1 LPGSAESC
9 VKSTNRA
16 GFVNAMAPPV
26 RFGNLGSVTNDAGEV
41 QEALAAVADPAD
53 ADFLQRFF
61 KTGPG
66 EYGEGDV
73 FIGVRV
79 PQTRA
84 VAKRF
89 EGMPLEQLDVL
100 LDSPVHEHRLAGLI
114 ILNRAFERASRP
126 RDRDDAA
133 RERLAAF
140 YLAAVRRGRVNNWD
154 LVDSSAEFVLGAWL
168 WDRQRDL
175 LDELAA
181 SDVLWERRVAV
192 LATFA
197 FIRRGDASTTLAL
210 AERLLTD
217 REDLMHKAVGWMLR
231 EVGKRVDRALLLA
244 FLDDHA
250 ARMPRTMLSY
260 ATEHLDPQVRAEYR
274 AAR

>member
-1 LPGSAESC
+1 
-9 VKSTNRA
+9 
-16 GFVNAMAPPV
+16 MAPPV
-26 RFGNLGSVTNDAGEV
+26 RFGNLGSVTNDAAEV

-114 ILNRAFERASRP
+114 ILNRAFERASPP

-168 WDRQRDL
+168 WDRPRDL

-260 ATEHLDPQVRAEYR
+260 ATEHLDPHVRAEYLSLIHISEPTR
-274 AAR
+274 RS